1 MQFLKNIFTIYNI
14 YLYGVL
20 QALSIIS
27 CKQSTISDIHSI
39 DSAKF
44 HVVVNQSSD
53 ILVQN
58 MHVTAPE
65 NSPNTDGINVQF
77 SQNVL
82 VNNSVIATGKK
93 F

>member
-1 MQFLKNIFTIYNI
+1 M
-14 YLYGVL
+14 YGVL

-27 CKQSTISDIHSI
+27 CKQSTISDIHTI

-44 HVVVNQSSD
+44 HLVINMSSD

-65 NSPNTDGINVQF
+65 NSPNTDGINVEL

-82 VNNSVIATGKK
+82 VNNSIIATGKK
-93 F
+93 FLSLLFNQTN